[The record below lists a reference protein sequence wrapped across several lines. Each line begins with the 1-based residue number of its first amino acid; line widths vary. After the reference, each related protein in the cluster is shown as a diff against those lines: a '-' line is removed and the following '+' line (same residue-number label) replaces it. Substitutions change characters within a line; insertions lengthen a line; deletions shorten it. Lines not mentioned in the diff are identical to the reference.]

1 MKPLEIIVKYSAVFP
16 EYFPIPLSHTVHF
29 GGSVEFIVV
38 VVVVIPVAF
47 GFFSSS
53 LILHSYMCI
62 VYAYSLYIAAPL
74 MIFN

>member
-29 GGSVEFIVV
+29 GGSVEFII
-38 VVVVIPVAF
+38 VVVIPVAC

-62 VYAYSLYIAAPL
+62 VYAYSLYSSTAHDI
-74 MIFN
+74 